1 MFNEKLQEVLDL
13 HKGKEF
19 SLGSNNCIQFT
30 NKCWVAYHGKPWKEE
45 WDKIYHLRSTGY
57 DDPLEAADSVLQRVD
72 EAKEGDL
79 VALKVPSDGYMKG
92 IVSGFC
98 IGQFSVFLSPKGI
111 RYIPSNKVDYVWRN
125 KDVV

>member
-1 MFNEKLQEVLDL
+1 M
-13 HKGKEF
+13 HKIKELLEEQKHKEF

-30 NKCWVAYHGKPWKEE
+30 NKCWEAYHGKPWNEE
-45 WDKIYHLRSTGY
+45 WSHIYSLKSTGY
-57 DDPLEAADSVLQRVD
+57 SDPLEAADSVLQRVD
-72 EAKEGDL
+72 KAQEGDL
-79 VALKVPSDGYMKG
+79 VAIKVPSDGYMKG